1 MTKFELITKQP
12 IRDIFSKLNH
22 NEMFYKYSYMNNF
35 VWFTQHIDSGNIYSV
50 SVQLDPDLT
59 KYFKCWTNTS
69 EPDYYPNNESVRF
82 EIMSN
87 ELLKPDS
94 FDQLVCYVEF
104 AKELRE
110 SIVEIFNLPEH
121 KLLWEFYHA
130 REDKEFY
137 DDLKL
142 EQKEQM

>member
-1 MTKFELITKQP
+1 MNKFQLVTKQP
-12 IRDIFSKLNH
+12 IRDIHSKLQP

-35 VWFTQHIDSGNIYSV
+35 VWFTQHADSGNIYSV
-50 SVQLDPDLT
+50 TVQLDPDLA
-59 KYFKCWTNTS
+59 KYFKCWTNTL

-87 ELLKPDS
+87 DLLKSDS
-94 FDQLVCYVEF
+94 FEQLVCYVEF

-121 KLLWEFYHA
+121 KLLWEFYHK
-130 REDKEFY
+130 RENEEFY